1 MLESTPFSQ
10 MQGTRRFF
18 FRNTSHRNVLL
29 SQCSPIS
36 ELCSYLLH
44 FLIDICVR
52 CMYACAIMEK
62 KTVLENSVFMKKKI
76 TYGACTKLYK
86 NIQFAQ

>member
-10 MQGTRRFF
+10 LQGTKRVF
-18 FRNTSHRNVLL
+18 FRNMGHRNVLL

-36 ELCSYLLH
+36 ELCSYLLN

-62 KTVLENSVFMKKKI
+62 NSFGKQCIYEKNNHLWGMYKTV
-76 TYGACTKLYK
+76 
-86 NIQFAQ
+86 

>member
-10 MQGTRRFF
+10 LQGTKRVFF
-18 FRNTSHRNVLL
+18 GNVGHRNVLL
-29 SQCSPIS
+29 SQCSPLS
-36 ELCSYLLH
+36 ELCSYLLN

-62 KTVLENSVFMKKKI
+62 KTSFGKQCIYEKNNHLWGM
-76 TYGACTKLYK
+76 YK
-86 NIQFAQ
+86 TV

>member
-10 MQGTRRFF
+10 LQGTRRFF

-36 ELCSYLLH
+36 ELCSYLLN

-62 KTVLENSVFMKKKI
+62 KTVLENGVFMKKNHLW
-76 TYGACTKLYK
+76 GMYK
-86 NIQFAQ
+86 TV

>member
-10 MQGTRRFF
+10 LQGTRRVF
-18 FRNTSHRNVLL
+18 FRNTGHRNVLL

-36 ELCSYLLH
+36 ELCSYLLN

-62 KTVLENSVFMKKKI
+62 KQFWKTVYL
-76 TYGACTKLYK
+76 
-86 NIQFAQ
+86 